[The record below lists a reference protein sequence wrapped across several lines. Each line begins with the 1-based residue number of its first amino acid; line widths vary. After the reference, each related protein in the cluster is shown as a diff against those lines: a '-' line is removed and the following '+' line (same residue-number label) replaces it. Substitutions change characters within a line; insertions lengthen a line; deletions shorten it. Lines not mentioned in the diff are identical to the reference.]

1 MALPASGP
9 ISLRDVNAELDYD
22 LNFELGLGDSA
33 VRTLFDVSAGAIS
46 LNNGYGKQNR
56 VGLTVVYSSSGT
68 QVSTNVS
75 TISGYVAGKSD
86 IVITVNSGVVFTSSA
101 LNVAA
106 WTITGGTAGDTI
118 TVNNSGL
125 IYGAGGSGGFGG
137 ATGVTEESGNTD
149 GPGYGGDNPDNPA
162 GSNGAE
168 ITGND
173 GTAGTLAIYA
183 DVGCAVTFNNAG
195 SVLGGGGGAGGDGG
209 NNRGGGSAGNGG
221 PALTKASNFTF
232 VLNSTGD
239 TFADGRYVAIF
250 AGGGGGGS
258 GWGNRSAGS
267 TAGGAP
273 GQAGFITSN
282 GGGNFGAQ
290 GSAGAVSNF
299 NGTKIYSGPGS
310 WNI

>member
-1 MALPASGP
+1 MALPASGA
-9 ISLRDVNAELDYD
+9 ISLSAVNTELRLSATATIS
-22 LNFELGLGDSA
+22 LNDAA
-33 VRTLFDVSAGAIS
+33 VRTLFNVSSGAIG
-46 LNNGYGKQNR
+46 LGTGYGKQYR
-56 VGLTVVYSSSGT
+56 VTPTVVYASSAT

-75 TISGYVAGKSD
+75 TIAGYVAGISD
-86 IVITVNSGVVFTSSA
+86 IVITVNSGVVFTGA
-101 LNVAA
+101 NPGPPAA

-118 TVNNSGL
+118 TINNSGL
-125 IYGAGGSGGFGG
+125 IYGVGGPGGFGG

-149 GPGYGGDNPDNPA
+149 GPGFGGDNPDNPA
-162 GSNGAE
+162 GSNGPE
-168 ITGND
+168 ITGDN
-173 GTAGTLAIYA
+173 GGSGTLAIYA

-195 SVLGGGGGAGGDGG
+195 SVIGGGGGAGGDGG

-232 VLNSTGD
+232 LLNSTGG
-239 TFADGRYVAIF
+239 TF

-267 TAGGAP
+267 TEGGAP

-299 NGTKIYSGPGS
+299 NGTTIYNGVGS

>member
-1 MALPASGP
+1 MTLPVSGA
-9 ISLRDVNAELDYD
+9 ISLNAVNTELRLSATATIS
-22 LNFELGLGDSA
+22 LNDAA
-33 VRTLFDVSAGAIS
+33 VRTLFNVASGAIGIG
-46 LNNGYGKQNR
+46 NGYGKQYR
-56 VGLTVVYSSSGT
+56 VTPTVVYANSGT

-75 TISGYVAGKSD
+75 TIAGYVAGISD
-86 IVITVNSGVVFTSSA
+86 IVITVNSGVVFTGSS
-101 LNVAA
+101 LGSAA

-118 TVNNSGL
+118 TINNSGL
-125 IYGAGGSGGFGG
+125 IYGVGGPGGFGG

-149 GPGYGGDNPDNPA
+149 GPGYGGDNPDNP
-162 GSNGAE
+162 GGGNGPE
-168 ITGND
+168 ITGNN
-173 GTAGTLAIYA
+173 GTSGSLAMYA

-195 SVLGGGGGAGGDGG
+195 SVIGGGGGAGGDGG

-221 PALTKASNFTF
+221 TALIKSSNFTF
-232 VLNSTGD
+232 LLNSTGG
-239 TFADGRYVAIF
+239 TF

-258 GWGNRSAGS
+258 GWGNRNAGS
-267 TAGGAP
+267 TEGGAP

-299 NGTKIYSGPGS
+299 NGTTIYNGVGS

>member
-1 MALPASGP
+1 MALPASGA
-9 ISLRDVNAELDYD
+9 ISFSDINT
-22 LNFELGLGDSA
+22 ELGLSATATISLNDAA
-33 VRTLFDVSAGAIS
+33 VRTLFNISSGAIGMG
-46 LNNGYGKQNR
+46 NGYGKQNR

-75 TISGYVAGKSD
+75 TISGYVSGKSD

-125 IYGAGGSGGFGG
+125 IYGAGGPGGFGG

-162 GSNGAE
+162 GSNGPE
-168 ITGND
+168 ITGGN
-173 GTAGTLAIYA
+173 GSSGTLAMYA

-195 SVLGGGGGAGGDGG
+195 SVIGGGGGAGGDGG

-232 VLNSTGD
+232 TLNSTGG
-239 TFADGRYVAIF
+239 TF

-258 GWGNRSAGS
+258 GWGNRSGGS
-267 TAGGAP
+267 TEGGAP
-273 GQAGFITSN
+273 GQAGFITNN

-290 GSAGAVSNF
+290 GSAGPVSNF
-299 NGTKIYSGPGS
+299 NGTTIYNGVGS

>member
-1 MALPASGP
+1 MTLPVSGA
-9 ISLRDVNAELDYD
+9 ISLNAVNTELRRSATATIS
-22 LNFELGLGDSA
+22 LNDAA
-33 VRTLFDVSAGAIS
+33 VRTLFARASGSVG
-46 LNNGYGKQNR
+46 LGNGYGKQYR
-56 VGLTVVYSSSGT
+56 VAPTVVYSSSAT
-68 QVSTNVS
+68 RVSTDVS
-75 TISGYVAGKSD
+75 TIAGYVAGISD
-86 IVITVNSGVVFTSSA
+86 IVITVNAGVVFTSNA
-101 LNVAA
+101 LGSAA
-106 WTITGGTAGDTI
+106 WDITGGTAGDTI
-118 TVNNSGL
+118 TINNSGL
-125 IYGAGGSGGFGG
+125 IYGVGGPGGFGG

-162 GSNGAE
+162 GSNGPE

-183 DVGCAVTFNNAG
+183 AVGCAVTFNNAG
-195 SVLGGGGGAGGDGG
+195 SVIGGGGGAGGDGG

-221 PALTKASNFTF
+221 PALTKSSNFTF
-232 VLNSTGD
+232 VLNSTGG
-239 TFADGRYVAIF
+239 TF

-267 TAGGAP
+267 TEGGAP

-299 NGTKIYSGPGS
+299 NGTTIYNGVGS